1 MATVYLNKSNIVY
14 AMGADNNHGQYKTKF
29 IVNMIDNTSD
39 QNISKSYYEDKL
51 KFKINILKE
60 FKLEGNLTSFD
71 RYDEMFTEADFDT
84 ERTGNTRFTSKKN
97 LIIIKLQ
104 M

>member
-1 MATVYLNKSNIVY
+1 MKKLLSNKKILASILALLVLVGLVATVYLNKSNIVY

-51 KFKINILKE
+51 KFKINILK
-60 FKLEGNLTSFD
+60 
-71 RYDEMFTEADFDT
+71 R
-84 ERTGNTRFTSKKN
+84 KKRN
-97 LIIIKLQ
+97 KIIKDYV
-104 M
+104 